1 MKIYNI
7 CLKTLV
13 LFCIF
18 YTGVTSR
25 IPLINKNICKQI
37 KDNKYIPFKKK
48 IIHYGCTVSEGNS
61 RVFIGNSTTRGG
73 PRKRRLNNPY
83 VVFAKDILRK
93 YVYIFNVVVIYVL
106 LNT

>member
-13 LFCIF
+13 LFYVF
-18 YTGVTSR
+18 NTGVTTND
-25 IPLINKNICKQI
+25 PLLSKNICKQI
-37 KDNKYIPFKKK
+37 NDNKYIPFKKR
-48 IIHYGCTVSEGNS
+48 IIHYVGNCS
-61 RVFIGNSTTRGG
+61 GSLVKTDSM
-73 PRKRRLNNPY
+73 RLNNPY